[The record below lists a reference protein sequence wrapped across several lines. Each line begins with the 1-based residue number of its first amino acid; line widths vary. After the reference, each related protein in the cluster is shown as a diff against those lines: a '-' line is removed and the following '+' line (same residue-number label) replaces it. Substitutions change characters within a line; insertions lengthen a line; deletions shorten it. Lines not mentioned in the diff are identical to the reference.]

1 MIHDN
6 AALATVRIGR
16 RTYPSIAVPSCHV
29 CQSAHRLKI
38 ERELVQGRP
47 PSAIIADLPA
57 DTRLTARNLTDHA
70 RKHLPVSNREVAN
83 AMDQDGAE
91 RGETMQLAAGHLV
104 DHEDFLRIVV
114 GTVRTRIMAGEE
126 IPRTRDALAAVAIL
140 DRITADALDGVQK
153 EDLDRA
159 FTAHFQAARSLMP
172 QAMLNE
178 FVRLLNED
186 SILAELDTRH
196 RRREEQATTSPVD
209 MTSEGLRE
217 TAGRIGSPEP
227 EAKKFI
233 ENSVEASWS
242 PRMSTSANSGGHVL
256 RGSLNS
262 TAVTDCRVCLSE
274 SLQRANELIM
284 LPRTLPAI
292 AGMMPESG
300 LTAEDLSD
308 HFRAG
313 HVPQST
319 PVSQ

>member
-6 AALATVRIGR
+6 AALATVRIGG
-16 RTYPSIAVPSCHV
+16 RTYPSVAVPSCHV
-29 CQSAHRLKI
+29 CQSAHRLTI

-47 PSAIIADLPA
+47 PSAVLADLPA
-57 DTRLTARNLTDHA
+57 GTLLTARNLADHV
-70 RKHLPVSNREVAN
+70 RKHLPVNNREVAN
-83 AMDQDGAE
+83 AMCQDAVE
-91 RGETMQLAAGHLV
+91 RGDVMKPAAEHLV

-114 GTVRTRIMAGEE
+114 GTVRTRIISGAE
-126 IPRTRDALAAVAIL
+126 IPRTRDALAAVSIL

-172 QAMLNE
+172 QAMLHE

-209 MTSEGLRE
+209 RTNEGLRE
-217 TAGRIGSPEP
+217 AAGPIGSPEP

-233 ENSVEASWS
+233 ESSVEASWP
-242 PRMSTSANSGGHVL
+242 PRMSTSANSGGTVL
-256 RGSLNS
+256 RDKLNS

-300 LTAEDLSD
+300 LTAQDLSD

-313 HVPQST
+313 HVPQPT

>member
-1 MIHDN
+1 MIHNN
-6 AALATVRIGR
+6 AALAAIQVGGRAYPVVSVPTCRVCAASNRID
-16 RTYPSIAVPSCHV
+16 
-29 CQSAHRLKI
+29 I
-38 ERELVQGRP
+38 ERDLVRGRAP
-47 PSAIIADLPA
+47 ATIVADLPLG
-57 DTRLTARNLTDHA
+57 TRLTSRNVADHA
-70 RKHLPVSNREVAN
+70 RKHLPVNNREVVS
-83 AMDQDGAE
+83 AMYKDALERGDVMRPAAE
-91 RGETMQLAAGHLV
+91 RLV

-159 FTAHFQAARSLMP
+159 FTAHFQAAKSLLP

-186 SILAELDTRH
+186 PILAELDIRH

-209 MTSEGLRE
+209 RTIEGLRE
-217 TAGRIGSPEP
+217 AAGPIGSPEP
-227 EAKKFI
+227 EAKKFM
-233 ENSVEASWS
+233 ENSVEASCP
-242 PRMSTSANSGGHVL
+242 PRMSTSANSGGNVL
-256 RGSLNS
+256 DKLNS
-262 TAVTDCRVCLSE
+262 TAVRDCRVCKSE
-274 SLQRANELIM
+274 SLHRANELIM

-300 LTAEDLSD
+300 LTAQDLSV

-313 HVPQST
+313 HVPQPT